1 MRIHGV
7 CLSATLIMIN
17 AAGGQGGRGLTA
29 LVLGVVAFGTGGRLA
44 AVRPSVARET
54 KRAEIRM
61 FLSSRW
67 FSLDTTLARDDLAPR
82 GTALARECR
91 KILLFF

>member
-67 FSLDTTLARDDLAPR
+67 FSLDTTLA
-82 GTALARECR
+82 GTTSLRAVQL
-91 KILLFF
+91 